1 MIKALIFDLDGVLV
15 ETKDIHFHALNLAI
29 NKICKIEEAISY
41 KDHLNKYDGLPTN
54 TKLKILFEGK
64 LSQKK
69 TKQINKEKQKIT
81 SKLIKKKIK
90 YSKKIYHIFKSF
102 HEKGY
107 FICVASNAIKL
118 TVNSCLSILKIK
130 KFIKFSLSNNDVK
143 NSKPHPEIYIKL
155 FLKLELSPKNILV
168 IEDSY
173 YGLKAARESGA
184 HVFQLNN
191 SKDLRYKD
199 LVDYIKILNGNIKS
213 KNMIWKNKKMNVL
226 IPMAGEG
233 SRFAKAGY
241 TFPKP
246 LIEIFQKPMIQIVI
260 ENLGID
266 ANFIFLVRKEHDKKY
281 NISSLLKVISPDC
294 KIVYVD
300 KLTDGA
306 ACTTLLAKNFIDN
319 NNPLLIANSDQLIE
333 WDSSKILYELNNKHL
348 DGGIVVFKSLHPK
361 WSYAKADQNDIVT
374 EVAEKVV
381 ISENATVGIYFWKN
395 GSDYVKYAQQMI
407 RKNIR
412 VNDEFYVCPVFN
424 QAIQDK
430 KIIKIKKIEKMWG
443 LGTPEDL
450 NYFYKNFKGNI

>member
-15 ETKDIHFHALNLAI
+15 ETKDIHFNALNLAI
-29 NKICKIEEAISY
+29 NKVCKIEEAISY
-41 KDHLNKYDGLPTN
+41 KDHVNRYDGLPTS
-54 TKLKILFEGK
+54 TKLKILFKGK

-69 TKQINKEKQKIT
+69 IRQINKEKQKIT
-81 SKLIKKKIK
+81 SKLIKQKIK
-90 YSKKIYHIFKSF
+90 YSKKIYNIFKSF
-102 HEKGY
+102 YEKGY
-107 FICVASNAIKL
+107 LICVASNAIKL
-118 TVNSCLSILKIK
+118 TVNSCLNILKIK
-130 KFIKFSLSNNDVK
+130 KFIKFSFSNNDVK
-143 NSKPHPEIYIKL
+143 NPKPHPEIYIKL

-199 LVDYIKILNGNIKS
+199 LSHYIKILNGKIKS

-246 LIEIFQKPMIQIVI
+246 LIEIFQKPMIQIVV
-260 ENLGID
+260 ENLGVD

-300 KLTDGA
+300 KLTEGA
-306 ACTTLLAKNFIDN
+306 ACTTLLAKDFIDN

-333 WDSSKILYELNNKHL
+333 WESSKVLYELNNKHL
-348 DGGIVVFKSLHPK
+348 DGGIIVFKSFHPK
-361 WSYAKADQNDIVT
+361 WSYAKVDQNDIVT

-407 RKNIR
+407 KKNIR
-412 VNDEFYVCPVFN
+412 VNNEFYVCPVFN

-430 KIIKIKKIEKMWG
+430 KIIKIKKIQKMWG